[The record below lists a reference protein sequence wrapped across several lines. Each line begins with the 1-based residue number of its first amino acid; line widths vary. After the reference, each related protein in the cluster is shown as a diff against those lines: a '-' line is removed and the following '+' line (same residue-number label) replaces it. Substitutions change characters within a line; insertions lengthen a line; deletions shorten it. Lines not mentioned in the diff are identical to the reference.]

1 MNPRHPVRG
10 SIILIVLI
18 FTTIIGILAGSLL
31 AYSIS
36 ERRLNQRTQL
46 RYESKNAAEAVLEYG
61 AAELVVRF
69 RSDLN
74 FATDQLKSTPVATHT
89 GRAATLFANPAGQL
103 WTNVDPASVNLWV
116 SQTSESGRRYVDPN
130 NPENDFDPLRGQN
143 VSVQAVRLLARAS
156 ATHVGGIT
164 ATTHATQLFEIR
176 EAALFNYAIFY
187 NIDMEFHPGPTM
199 SVYGPVHSNRPMYLT
214 TNANLAFHSTVTTA
228 GNLTLGDKGVGRTI
242 AYNIAF
248 TNGTNLVTANNPTV
262 GGSAVG
268 SYVDSQLVSRVP
280 SKNFHDIASQA
291 WRGYV
296 QDSSHGI
303 SPQTPPGVT
312 TPEQARQL
320 ILPPATGGSTTIESQ
335 KYSNKAG
342 LYMVVEPTGEVVNF
356 KNPADATTYKAVAA
370 GSRAA
375 WRAANPDKIVVPPV
389 GMINNQRRMY
399 DHREGKWINTIDI
412 NLGVMRTAVNTSTAG
427 AASNF
432 KVNGADWSIDAAD
445 GWNGIVYVDIENPL
459 TGFTSTSDVGT
470 MGTGSGGRTAVRL
483 VNGSQLPNRAAVN
496 SARPEGLTV
505 ATNSTAYITGHFNA
519 DGSLA
524 ADMSDTSVPEAGEV
538 PAAVVADAINI
549 LSQAWWDSGTGKP
562 TGDSTSNNT
571 SRPAAAHT
579 EVSAAFITG
588 IVESPMGGGASQYSG
603 GVENYPRFHENWG
616 SKNFRYR
623 GSMVALFASSVGTGK
638 WSSAKYGAPNR
649 QWGHNALFASGRY
662 PPGTPRLRTYRRLD
676 YRDLTPAEFNTLLAD
691 TRLEFI
697 AME

>member
-1 MNPRHPVRG
+1 MKTHRPARG

-18 FTTIIGILAGSLL
+18 FTTIIGLLAGSLL
-31 AYSIS
+31 TYSMS
-36 ERRLNQRTQL
+36 ERRLNQRTQM
-46 RYESKNAAEAVLEYG
+46 RYESKNAAEGVLEYG

-74 FATDQLKSTPVATHT
+74 FSTDQLTTTPVTTHNT
-89 GRAATLFANPAGQL
+89 RAATLFANAGGQL
-103 WTNVDPASVNLWV
+103 WTYVNPASIGLWV

-156 ATHVGGIT
+156 ATHVGGTT
-164 ATTHATQLFEIR
+164 ATTFATQQFEIR

-187 NIDMEFHPGPTM
+187 NIDMEFHPGAPM
-199 SVYGPVHSNRPMYLT
+199 SVHGPVHSNRPMFLSSSP
-214 TNANLAFHSTVTTA
+214 ALAFHSTVTTA

-262 GGSAVG
+262 SGSAVG
-268 SYVDSQLVSRVP
+268 SFVDSQLESRVS

-296 QDSSHGI
+296 QDQSHGI
-303 SPQTPPGVT
+303 AAQSPPGVT
-312 TPEQARQL
+312 TPAEARQL
-320 ILPPATGGSTTIESQ
+320 ILPPNSAGNPTLEAQ

-342 LYMVVEPTGEVVNF
+342 LYVVVEPTGQVVNF
-356 KNPADATTYKAVAA
+356 KNPADATAYKAVAA
-370 GSRAA
+370 ASRAA
-375 WRAANPDKIVVPPV
+375 WRAANTDKIVVPPA

-399 DHREGKWINTIDI
+399 DHREGRWVNTIDI
-412 NLGVMRTAVNTSTAG
+412 NLGVMRSAVNTSTAD

-445 GWNGIVYVDIENPL
+445 GWNGIVYVDVENPHA
-459 TGFTSTSDVGT
+459 GFASTSDVGT
-470 MGTGSGGRTAVRL
+470 MGAGSGTRTAVRL

-496 SARPEGLTV
+496 SASPEGLTV
-505 ATNSTAYITGHFNA
+505 ATNTTTYITGHFNA
-519 DGSLA
+519 DGTLA
-524 ADMSDTSVPEAGEV
+524 ADMSDTSVPEANEV

-549 LSQAWWDSGTGKP
+549 LSQAWWDAGTGKP

-571 SRPAAAHT
+571 TRPAAAHT

-588 IVESPMGGGASQYSG
+588 IVESPTGGGASNYSG
-603 GVENYPRFHENWG
+603 GVENYPRFHENW
-616 SKNFRYR
+616 SSRNLRYR
-623 GSMVALFASSVGTGK
+623 GSMVALFASAVGTGR
-638 WSSAKYGAPNR
+638 WNNARYNAPNR
-649 QWGHNALFASGRY
+649 QWGHNALFSSGRY

-676 YRDLTPAEFNTLLAD
+676 YRDLTPAEFNTLFAD
-691 TRLEFI
+691 TRLDF
-697 AME
+697 MPM

>member
-1 MNPRHPVRG
+1 MNPRHHVRG

-31 AYSIS
+31 AYSMS
-36 ERRLNQRTQL
+36 ERRLNQRTQM
-46 RYESKNAAEAVLEYG
+46 RYESKNAVEAALEYG

-74 FATDQLKSTPVATHT
+74 FATDQLESTPVATHT
-89 GRAATLFANPAGQL
+89 GRAATLFANPTGQL
-103 WTNVDPASVNLWV
+103 WTNVDPASINLWV

-156 ATHVGGIT
+156 ATHVGGTT

-187 NIDMEFHPGPTM
+187 NIDMEFHPGAAM
-199 SVYGPVHSNRPMYLT
+199 SVHGPVHSNRPMYLSSSP
-214 TNANLAFHSTVTTA
+214 ALAFHSTVTTA

-248 TNGTNLVTANNPTV
+248 TNGTGLVTANNPTV

-268 SYVDSQLVSRVP
+268 SYVDSQLESRVS

-296 QDSSHGI
+296 QDQSHGI
-303 SPQTPPGVT
+303 AAQSPPGVT
-312 TPEQARQL
+312 TPAQARQL
-320 ILPPATGGSTTIESQ
+320 ILPPDAGGSATIEAQ

-342 LYMVVEPTGEVVNF
+342 LYMVVEPNGRVVNF
-356 KNPADATTYKAVAA
+356 KDPADATAYKAVAA

-375 WRAANPDKIVVPPV
+375 WRTANANKIVVPPS
-389 GMINNQRRMY
+389 GMVNNQRRMY
-399 DHREGKWINTIDI
+399 DHREGRWINTIDI
-412 NLGVMRTAVNTSTAG
+412 NLGVMRTAVNTSTAD

-432 KVNGADWSIDAAD
+432 KVNGADWNLDASD
-445 GWNGIVYVDIENPL
+445 GWNGIVYVDVESPN
-459 TGFTSTSDVGT
+459 TGFSSTSDVGA
-470 MGTGSGGRTAVRL
+470 MGAGSGTRTAVRL
-483 VNGSQLPNRAAVN
+483 VNGSDLPNRAAV
-496 SARPEGLTV
+496 SASSAEGLTV
-505 ATNSTAYITGHFNA
+505 ATNTTAYITGHFNA

-524 ADMSDTSVPEAGEV
+524 ADQSDTSVPEADEV

-571 SRPAAAHT
+571 TRPNAAHT

-588 IVESPMGGGASQYSG
+588 IVESPMNGGGSNYSG

-616 SKNFRYR
+616 SRNFRYR
-623 GSMVALFASSVGTGK
+623 GSMVALFASAVGTGK
-638 WSSAKYGAPNR
+638 WNNAKYGAPNR

-676 YRDLTPAEFNTLLAD
+676 YRDLTPVEFNNLLAD
-691 TRLEFI
+691 ARLDFI